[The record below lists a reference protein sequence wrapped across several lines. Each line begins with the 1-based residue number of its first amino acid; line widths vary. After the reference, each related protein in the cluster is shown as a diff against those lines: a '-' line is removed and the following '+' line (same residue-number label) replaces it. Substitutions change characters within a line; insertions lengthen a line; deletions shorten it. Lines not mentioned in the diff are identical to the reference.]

1 MNSDEGAS
9 MARRYLIG
17 SFAVNLCRILRLSPP
32 FWMERLKDLN
42 EGTSMA
48 RNPLIELFGVSMCK
62 TLQLRR
68 LVGGDDGCQLKVP
81 Q

>member
-1 MNSDEGAS
+1 
-9 MARRYLIG
+9 MARRYMIE
-17 SFAVNLCRILRLSPP
+17 SFGFHMCRILRLSPP
-32 FWMERLKDLN
+32 FWMERLIDLN

-68 LVGGDDGCQLKVP
+68 LAGGDDGS
-81 Q
+81 